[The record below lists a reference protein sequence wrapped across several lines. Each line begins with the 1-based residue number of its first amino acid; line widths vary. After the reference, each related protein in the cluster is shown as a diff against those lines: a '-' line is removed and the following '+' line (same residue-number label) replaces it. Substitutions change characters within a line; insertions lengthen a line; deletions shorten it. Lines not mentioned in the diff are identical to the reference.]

1 MREAS
6 GNREAA
12 GEHSPK
18 RDHTGACVT
27 SDDAANS
34 PGHANTRAAEH
45 HWRFGLGSRMR
56 VRLYAA
62 DPSF

>member
-27 SDDAANS
+27 SDDAAKS
-34 PGHANTRAAEH
+34 PGHANRRAAEH

-56 VRLYAA
+56 VRL
-62 DPSF
+62 